1 MVKFV
6 TNASSAIW
14 WPKLGPIL
22 IALHV
27 GQNWNQVWW
36 HHLVVKSWTNTSG
49 STYNWPNLEL
59 IQVAFYLAG
68 EITQVK
74 ESGSVVPLAM
84 FYAGSW
90 TKVSNKPGW
99 RFTLVHGAGWSK
111 ANRNWVPVVLV
122 KMWGPAGE
130 ITKLL
135 SVQISIETA
144 WNDDGC
150 WHGSSG
156 QWWMWGWQAAVATPD
171 ATLWSSWCL
180 PPESPLMPP
189 SKLLMPPSS
198 HQQHLQFGC
207 HRKQLF
213 FHYQSN
219 PPPPLFHQIDVLFFG
234 CMVWAHSMW
243 AYGGMLWLL
252 GPWLEVPSLVRWG
265 YQAAMRDGPFLI
277 IFQFMIIDHH
287 NHPWH
292 SSIGRQVDDNVWV

>member
-1 MVKFV
+1 MKQ
-6 TNASSAIW
+6 SQQE
-14 WPKLGPIL
+14 LGSGGF
-22 IALHV
+22 
-27 GQNWNQVWW
+27 GQNVRPGRGNYKVIKCTNIDWDSLEWW
-36 HHLVVKSWTNTSG
+36 RMLTWEQWPVMDVGVASCCGHSWC
-49 STYNWPNLEL
+49 P
-59 IQVAFYLAG
+59 
-68 EITQVK
+68 
-74 ESGSVVPLAM
+74 
-84 FYAGSW
+84 
-90 TKVSNKPGW
+90 
-99 RFTLVHGAGWSK
+99 
-111 ANRNWVPVVLV
+111 
-122 KMWGPAGE
+122 
-130 ITKLL
+130 
-135 SVQISIETA
+135 
-144 WNDDGC
+144 
-150 WHGSSG
+150 
-156 QWWMWGWQAAVATPD
+156 
-171 ATLWSSWCL
+171 LWSSWCH

-219 PPPPLFHQIDVLFFG
+219 SPHPLFHQIDVLFFG